1 MSDIRDPHVLQQY
14 ILIQEQVQD
23 LHAEF
28 LQLGNHLSEQFNK
41 LQDQIIKEG
50 AEARMG
56 ATFSR
61 AKTEPPLSDG
71 RMIEDR
77 LDGTRDEK
85 IRELKEAVEA
95 AKKER
100 KIEISERLRMQHE
113 YEIKFNEWE
122 GMKKNGNDYI
132 DGLRVRNDQLEASV
146 KDLDKNRGLAIE
158 QLEKLVAQN
167 QVLEGESAAMKDE
180 MTRLQE
186 QTIALRE
193 MLTRNG
199 GHEGNQMDDNTIV
212 RSFASIREH
221 VQRIAHKFCPTKP
234 FELTFS
240 RSPTGQRLEFFK
252 FWAAGNLS
260 KRRNLMRAKI
270 FEIIQDEILQRNNFG
285 MDDFFEGSG
294 GNEKLDLERS
304 LHRFETALM
313 GLNPGSEAATADWR
327 VRTLHCA
334 SLLKLANSRAKKTA
348 AMIQGYLDPLWLC
361 SRPNEADGASA
372 DVKHLAVLLERV
384 CEEAFEFAMLLRSSR
399 DSYRCELPARRS
411 PLGEDSEPQSRE
423 PSEGGSLTDQ
433 DIAYALAPALVK
445 YPLTDPKKRLILE
458 KAHVVVF

>member
-1 MSDIRDPHVLQQY
+1 MSDIKDPHVLQQY
-14 ILIQEQVQD
+14 ILIQEQVQY
-23 LHAEF
+23 LHTEF

-77 LDGTRDEK
+77 LDGTRDE

-95 AKKER
+95 AEKER
-100 KIEISERLRMQHE
+100 KLEISERLRMQHE
-113 YEIKFNEWE
+113 YEIKYNEWE
-122 GMKKNGNDYI
+122 GMKKNGNACI
-132 DGLRVRNDQLEASV
+132 DELRVRNDQLEASV

-158 QLEKLVAQN
+158 HLEKLVAQN

-180 MTRLQE
+180 MTTLQE
-186 QTIALRE
+186 QTIALRG
-193 MLTRNG
+193 MLTKNG

-212 RSFASIREH
+212 RSFASIREQ

-252 FWAAGNLS
+252 FWAAGNLP

-270 FEIIQDEILQRNNFG
+270 FEIIQDEILQRKNFG

-348 AMIQGYLDPLWLC
+348 ALIQGYVDPLWSC
-361 SRPNEADGASA
+361 SRPNEAEGASA

-423 PSEGGSLTDQ
+423 PSEGGSSTDQ